1 MGRERSA
8 VAGLGV
14 CAAPLVLLVLV
25 AATTL
30 AGEPQPPQPEGPP
43 VHYTQ
48 RRRIRIEYE
57 APDDV
62 ARVRLWVTEN
72 GGADWRPYG
81 YDADEGPPRSP
92 VAFGADDDGSYGFLV
107 VPEDRAGNRV
117 DPSPGTPPQL
127 VVIVDTT
134 RPGVTL
140 LEPNGGFIGPMRGAV
155 VRWRASDEYIKEDSA
170 RIECSA
176 DGGASWVELA
186 ADLPD
191 VGSFTWPM
199 ENVSPVGARA
209 FRFRVTASDI
219 AGNSASA
226 VSASDVLLDDAI
238 PSVAATNVSSPAG
251 GEVEVAYRAEDTGG
265 AGVESVS
272 LYASADGGEM
282 WDLVATDD
290 DAEPPLS
297 WRAARTGSYGLFLA
311 ATDRAGNAS
320 SVPERGT
327 VAQATVEVHRSLE
340 VRLTTLQ
347 TGGYYKGGA
356 TQPIAWEVR
365 DPAAADCAVTLEFSV
380 DGGTTWQ
387 EIASGLGPS
396 GEHPW
401 ALPKIDSKQ
410 AVVRATA
417 RARSGEEGTDVS
429 RRPFVI
435 DSTPPRAVVAF
446 DASVQ
451 DVPVPL
457 ATEEPPPVVLP
468 EEPVAADWVHPG
480 DAPRE
485 TAPPPKPRELVR
497 AREHVD
503 ARRYDEAIGE
513 LRPFLQGSPADA
525 EANTLLGIAL
535 ARSADRLGN
544 TGRPR
549 PEELLRR
556 YGEAE
561 AALRSALA
569 ADPVSND
576 ARVWMGACL
585 LGKAEVY
592 HVRLRRRAAAA
603 EAAAA
608 ASIVLGKALSIE
620 PNAPDEYL
628 YAGLAH
634 YMLASNG
641 PRRRRSHEARRAA
654 ELFSKALDGADP
666 LTAGRAHFYLAG
678 LAERRGDAEAALG
691 HWKKVVETLDAKSPL
706 VAAAR
711 RRIGGGR

>member
-1 MGRERSA
+1 MRRERSA
-8 VAGLGV
+8 VAGLAV
-14 CAAPLVLLVLV
+14 RAASLASLAL
-25 AATTL
+25 AAAGAL
-30 AGEPQPPQPEGPP
+30 GGEPEPSQPEGPP
-43 VHYTQ
+43 VHYTH
-48 RRRIRIEYE
+48 RRRINIVYE
-57 APDDV
+57 VPDDV

-72 GGADWRPYG
+72 GGAKWRPYG

-92 VAFGADDDGSYGFLV
+92 VAFGADDDGTYGFVV
-107 VPEDRAGNRV
+107 VPEDRAGNHD
-117 DPSPGTPPQL
+117 DPTSGTPPQL
-127 VVIVDTT
+127 VVVVDTT
-134 RPGVTL
+134 RPTVTL
-140 LEPNGGFIGPMRGAV
+140 LEPNGGFIGPIRGAV

-170 RIECSA
+170 RVEYST

-191 VGSFTWPM
+191 VGAFTWPM
-199 ENVSPVGARA
+199 ENVTLAGARP

-226 VSASDVLLDDAI
+226 VSASDVLLDDAV
-238 PSVAATNVSSPAG
+238 PSVAVTDVSSPAG
-251 GEVEVAYRAEDTGG
+251 GEIEVAYRAEDTGG
-265 AGVESVS
+265 AGIESVS
-272 LYASADGGEM
+272 LYASADGGET

-290 DAEPPLS
+290 DAEPPIC
-297 WRAARTGSYGLFLA
+297 WRAARTGSYGLFLT

-320 SVPERGT
+320 RRPEGGAA
-327 VAQATVEVHRSLE
+327 AQAAVEVHRSLDI
-340 VRLTTLQ
+340 RLTTLQ

-356 TQPIAWEVR
+356 TQPVSWDVR
-365 DPAAADCAVTLEFSV
+365 DPAAADCAVTLEFTV
-380 DGGTTWQ
+380 DGGTTWE
-387 EIASGLGPS
+387 EIASGLAAS

-401 ALPKIDSKQ
+401 TLPRIDCKQ
-410 AVVRATA
+410 TLVRATA

-468 EEPVAADWVHPG
+468 EEPMAADWLVPG
-480 DAPRE
+480 RGPPEA
-485 TAPPPKPRELVR
+485 APPPKPRELVH

-513 LRPFLQGSPADA
+513 LRPFLEREPADA

-544 TGRPR
+544 TGTPR

-561 AALRSALA
+561 AALRSALE
-569 ADPVSND
+569 ADPDSND
-576 ARVWMGACL
+576 ASVWTGACL

-603 EAAAA
+603 EAARD
-608 ASIVLGKALSIE
+608 ASTVLGKALLIE

-634 YMLASNG
+634 YILASDG
-641 PRRRRSHEARRAA
+641 PRRRRPREAHKAG
-654 ELFSKALDGADP
+654 ELFSKALDGADA

-691 HWKKVVETLDAKSPL
+691 HWNKVVEALDAKSPL

>member
-8 VAGLGV
+8 TAGLAV
-14 CAAPLVLLVLV
+14 RVAPLTLLALA
-25 AATTL
+25 AATAL
-30 AGEPQPPQPEGPP
+30 AGEPDPPQPEGPP
-43 VHYTQ
+43 VHYTH
-48 RRRIRIEYE
+48 RRRINIDYE

-92 VAFGADDDGSYGFLV
+92 VAFGTDDDGSYGFLV

-127 VVIVDTT
+127 IVIVDTT
-134 RPGVTL
+134 RPTVTL
-140 LEPNGGFIGPMRGAV
+140 LEPNGGFVGPMRGAV

-170 RIECSA
+170 RVEYSA

-199 ENVSPVGARA
+199 ENVSPPEARA

-226 VSASDVLLDDAI
+226 FSTTDVLLDDAI
-238 PSVAATNVSSPAG
+238 PTVAMTNVSDPAG

-265 AGVESVS
+265 AGVESVR
-272 LYASADGGEM
+272 LYASTDGGDT

-290 DAEPPLS
+290 DAEPPIA

-320 SVPERGT
+320 PAPEMGT
-327 VAQATVEVHRSLE
+327 AAQATVEVHRSLE

-356 TQPIAWEVR
+356 TQPVSWEIN
-365 DPAAADCAVTLEFSV
+365 DPAAAGCAVTLEFSV

-387 EIASGLGPS
+387 EIASGLEPS
-396 GEHPW
+396 GEHSW
-401 ALPKIDSKQ
+401 ALPKVDTDQ
-410 AVVRATA
+410 ALVRATA
-417 RARSGEEGTDVS
+417 RARSGEAGSDVS

-435 DSTPPRAVVAF
+435 DSTPPRAVVVF

-457 ATEEPPPVVLP
+457 ATEEPPPIVLP
-468 EEPVAADWVHPG
+468 EEPVAADWIHPSH
-480 DAPRE
+480 APRE
-485 TAPPPKPRELVR
+485 TGPPPKPRELVR
-497 AREHVD
+497 AREHID
-503 ARRYDEAIGE
+503 ARRYDEAIGV
-513 LRPFLQGSPADA
+513 LRPFLERRPADA

-544 TGRPR
+544 TGAPR

-561 AALRSALA
+561 AALRSALEA
-569 ADPVSND
+569 APDSND
-576 ARVWMGACL
+576 ARVWTGACL

-592 HVRLRRRAAAA
+592 HVRLRRRADAAKVA
-603 EAAAA
+603 RD
-608 ASIVLGKALSIE
+608 ASTVLGKALLTE

-634 YMLASNG
+634 YILASDG
-641 PRRRRSHEARRAA
+641 PRRRRPREAHRAA

-678 LAERRGDAEAALG
+678 LAERRGDAKAALG